1 MSSSRTFISLL
12 LAYKI
17 LDDDDIS
24 GIKKDASNEIG
35 DIKFQSLDRYATT
48 FHNVM
53 DTTNRTVSTIQNI
66 CYYSPIL
73 IHLLFHN
80 TIIIIYK

>member
-12 LAYKI
+12 LPYKI

-24 GIKKDASNEIG
+24 EIKKDASNEIG

-53 DTTNRTVSTIQNI
+53 DTTNKVIARSTLSRISVDGI
-66 CYYSPIL
+66 DSPI
-73 IHLLFHN
+73 IGITILLS
-80 TIIIIYK
+80 